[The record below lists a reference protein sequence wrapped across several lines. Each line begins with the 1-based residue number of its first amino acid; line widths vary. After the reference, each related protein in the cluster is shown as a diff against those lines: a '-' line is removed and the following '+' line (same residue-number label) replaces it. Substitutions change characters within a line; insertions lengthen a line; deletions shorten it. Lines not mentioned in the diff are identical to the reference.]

1 MVTQHHSHKVM
12 IMVLHHL
19 NLVHVHHL
27 VDNIQKKYY
36 LVKKLYK
43 KLSLIFHP
51 DKGGD
56 NNIFI
61 IIKRYYDYNLLIGL
75 LSICY
80 NNNIKIPK
88 LSDEDERQ
96 ILNEFIF
103 LFKKL

>member
-1 MVTQHHSHKVM
+1 M
-12 IMVLHHL
+12 
-19 NLVHVHHL
+19 
-27 VDNIQKKYY
+27 DNIREKYY

-61 IIKRYYDYNLLIGL
+61 TIKRYYDYDLLIGL

-80 NNNIKIPK
+80 NNNVKIPK
-88 LSDEDERQ
+88 LSIEDERQ